1 VALSFHSRFKSVL
14 SRKMDTTAPS
24 RSRLRFGLVGAV
36 PSKEHMDTSPGP
48 AIDKE
53 EPPPFLGSWRRIY
66 IAIVIYL
73 VTVIAL
79 FGLFTRSLNR

>member
-1 VALSFHSRFKSVL
+1 MWSGAYLQVPPCLCPEPGLEARRGSGEPPHQRSN
-14 SRKMDTTAPS
+14 MDPHTTSA
-24 RSRLRFGLVGAV
+24 
-36 PSKEHMDTSPGP
+36 GP
-48 AIDKE
+48 ETQKE

-66 IAIVIYL
+66 IAIVVYL

>member
-1 VALSFHSRFKSVL
+1 
-14 SRKMDTTAPS
+14 MDRNTMSA
-24 RSRLRFGLVGAV
+24 
-36 PSKEHMDTSPGP
+36 GP
-48 AIDKE
+48 EIGKE

>member
-1 VALSFHSRFKSVL
+1 
-14 SRKMDTTAPS
+14 MDRHTTS
-24 RSRLRFGLVGAV
+24 
-36 PSKEHMDTSPGP
+36 TGP
-48 AIDKE
+48 EIEKE

>member
-1 VALSFHSRFKSVL
+1 MV
-14 SRKMDTTAPS
+14 TPPEPEIET
-24 RSRLRFGLVGAV
+24 
-36 PSKEHMDTSPGP
+36 
-48 AIDKE
+48 E
-53 EPPPFLGSWRRIY
+53 EPPPLLGTWRRIY

>member
-1 VALSFHSRFKSVL
+1 MGR
-14 SRKMDTTAPS
+14 TS
-24 RSRLRFGLVGAV
+24 RSARALQSPPTNSTHTTGAV
-36 PSKEHMDTSPGP
+36 PSKEYMDTSSGP

>member
-1 VALSFHSRFKSVL
+1 MSA
-14 SRKMDTTAPS
+14 
-24 RSRLRFGLVGAV
+24 
-36 PSKEHMDTSPGP
+36 GP
-48 AIDKE
+48 EIGKE

>member
-1 VALSFHSRFKSVL
+1 
-14 SRKMDTTAPS
+14 MDRHTTS
-24 RSRLRFGLVGAV
+24 
-36 PSKEHMDTSPGP
+36 TGP
-48 AIDKE
+48 ETGKE